1 VDFDL
6 SQGPLSFVQQALDGL
21 GEKLARSNG
30 VIPTFGRAIGFV
42 VNYSPDEA
50 VRFDLEGKP
59 VEVLD
64 RPYRLGEATFHLK
77 GRAVSPEEWRAVGGE
92 IIDTQR

>member
-1 VDFDL
+1 M
-6 SQGPLSFVQQALDGL
+6 SFARQALDGL
-21 GEKLARSNG
+21 REKLARSNG
-30 VIPTFGRAIGFV
+30 VVTTFGRAIGFV

-64 RPYRLGEATFHLK
+64 RAYRLGEATFHLK
-77 GRAVSPEEWRAVGGE
+77 GRAVSTGPALQGAIGGE
-92 IIDTQR
+92 VEIIETK